1 MEKGMN
7 WRIVTGSCKWLW
19 NYGLKFALVQFFF
32 SLYLL
37 MDKKLILQLLPWE
50 QKPKHYFW
58 MKDTF
63 SSVSKGSESSK
74 TQQLEYDLEEI
85 IGVQTSDFEIHPSH
99 GLDHSPGVI
108 HSSEV
113 LLSCCLVNTPWPLSR
128 NLCKSFTFAVLTGF
142 LREQWPATCTPC
154 NLSVM

>member
-1 MEKGMN
+1 MTLK
-7 WRIVTGSCKWLW
+7 LW
-19 NYGLKFALVQFFF
+19 AKVLSSPVLLFPL
-32 SLYLL
+32 SLNGQITDITVITLRT
-37 MDKKLILQLLPWE
+37 
-50 QKPKHYFW
+50 KPKHYFW

-99 GLDHSPGVI
+99 DLDHSTGVI
-108 HSSEV
+108 HSSDV
-113 LLSCCLVNTPWPLSR
+113 PLSCYLVNSPWPLSR
-128 NLCKSFTFAVLTGF
+128 NLCKSLIFAVLTGS